1 MIIKTTLIALLCPFF
16 MLSQNIFDKKRDKI
30 ERKKIAFITK
40 KLDLSSEEA
49 QAFWPIY
56 NSYSDKKEE
65 LNKKRIKEFNK
76 MEENRS
82 SLTEKEIGY
91 IIDNQF
97 QIAQEALDLR
107 VNYNKEFQ
115 KVISNSQI
123 SQLFQAE
130 LEFRK
135 KLLRIISNRNSKK
148 INN

>member
-40 KLDLSSEEA
+40 ELDLSSEEA

-97 QIAQEALDLR
+97 KIAQEALDLR

>member
-1 MIIKTTLIALLCPFF
+1 
-16 MLSQNIFDKKRDKI
+16 
-30 ERKKIAFITK
+30 
-40 KLDLSSEEA
+40 
-49 QAFWPIY
+49 
-56 NSYSDKKEE
+56 
-65 LNKKRIKEFNK
+65 

-130 LEFRK
+130 LNFEKNFLK
-135 KLLRIISNRNSKK
+135 
-148 INN
+148 